1 MRNTQVQKGAWIE
14 WVMVH
19 WEGCSVAEA
28 TWETDLVFY
37 QQHYPAMLAA
47 YNDSRVPERVV
58 GAKLWYHPVS
68 GEKHYKVR
76 WQGTSWTTMERA
88 VTLERNPVYA
98 GLLADFRA
106 RAARNSR
113 TRPRPA
119 GEATRGQRRWDTA
132 PIWGPRAW
140 ATCPVPSHA
149 VSHLSQELGRLG
161 FSE

>member
-1 MRNTQVQKGAWIE
+1 
-14 WVMVH
+14 MVH

-76 WQGTSWTTMERA
+76 WQGTSWTTRERA
-88 VTLERNPVYA
+88 VTLERNPADA

-106 RAARNSR
+106 RAARTSR
-113 TRPRPA
+113 TRSRRA
-119 GEATRGQRRWDTA
+119 GEANQGTA
-132 PIWGPRAW
+132 TVGR
-140 ATCPVPSHA
+140 S
-149 VSHLSQELGRLG
+149 SHLETPTLGHLSRAVTRSVTSVAG
-161 FSE
+161 AGTPGVQRVIRG